1 MTKKEHVMT
10 KSMSVRDLTRSGS
23 ELFDYDYIDI
33 EDKKAHEYKGVF
45 VPRQY
50 AEDVKKF
57 LDEKL
62 EIERNNKLNAIM
74 KFSGM
79 LNGETQGKSIQ
90 ELKAQKQWESI

>member
-1 MTKKEHVMT
+1 MT

-23 ELFDYDYIDI
+23 KLYEYDYIDI

-45 VPRQY
+45 IPRQY
-50 AEDVKKF
+50 ADEVKKF

-62 EIERNNKLNAIM
+62 LQERTEKLNAIM

-79 LNGETQGKSIQ
+79 MNGETDGKTIQ
-90 ELKAQKQWESI
+90 ELKAQKQ

>member
-1 MTKKEHVMT
+1 MT

-45 VPRQY
+45 IPRQY
-50 AEDVKKF
+50 AEEVKKF

-62 EIERNNKLNAIM
+62 EIERNDKLNTIM

-90 ELKAQKQWESI
+90 ELKAQKQ

>member
-1 MTKKEHVMT
+1 MT

-23 ELFDYDYIDI
+23 SLFDYDYIDI
-33 EDKKAHEYKGVF
+33 EDKKANEYKGVF

-50 AEDVKKF
+50 ADDVKKF

-62 EIERNNKLNAIM
+62 EQERTSKLNAMM

-79 LNGETQGKSIQ
+79 LNGQTDGKTIQ
-90 ELKAQKQWESI
+90 QLKAEKQ

>member
-1 MTKKEHVMT
+1 MT

-50 AEDVKKF
+50 AEEVKKF
-57 LDEKL
+57 LNEML
-62 EIERNNKLNAIM
+62 ETERNHKLNAMM

-90 ELKAQKQWESI
+90 ELKAQKQ

>member
-1 MTKKEHVMT
+1 MT

-23 ELFDYDYIDI
+23 TLFDYDYIDI
-33 EDKKAHEYKGVF
+33 EDKKANEYKGVF

-50 AEDVKKF
+50 ADDVKKF

-62 EIERNNKLNAIM
+62 EQERNNKLNAMM

-79 LNGETQGKSIQ
+79 LTGQTDGKTIQ
-90 ELKAQKQWESI
+90 ELKAVKQ

>member
-1 MTKKEHVMT
+1 MT

-23 ELFDYDYIDI
+23 VLFDYDYIDI
-33 EDKKAHEYKGVF
+33 EDKKANEYKGVF

-50 AEDVKKF
+50 ADDVKKF

-62 EIERNNKLNAIM
+62 EQERTSKLNAMM

-79 LNGETQGKSIQ
+79 LNGQTDGKTIQ
-90 ELKAQKQWESI
+90 ELKAQKQ

>member
-1 MTKKEHVMT
+1 MT

-33 EDKKAHEYKGVF
+33 EDKKAHDYKGVF

-62 EIERNNKLNAIM
+62 EIERNNKLNTMM
-74 KFSGM
+74 KFRGM
-79 LNGETQGKSIQ
+79 LNAETQGKSIQ
-90 ELKAQKQWESI
+90 ELKAQKQ